1 MNERIFSESIKK
13 FPFTQKKL
21 FRPAVFSQGIVTT
34 SHSAPHDIWP
44 YHARKIVGSDFVKN
58 F

>member
-34 SHSAPHDIWP
+34 SHSAPHGTRWQLVNG
-44 YHARKIVGSDFVKN
+44 RFEN
-58 F
+58 

>member
-34 SHSAPHDIWP
+34 SHSAPHI
-44 YHARKIVGSDFVKN
+44 IL
-58 F
+58 

>member
-34 SHSAPHDIWP
+34 SHSAPHVIP
-44 YHARKIVGSDFVKN
+44 GEVPSAARDLS
-58 F
+58 